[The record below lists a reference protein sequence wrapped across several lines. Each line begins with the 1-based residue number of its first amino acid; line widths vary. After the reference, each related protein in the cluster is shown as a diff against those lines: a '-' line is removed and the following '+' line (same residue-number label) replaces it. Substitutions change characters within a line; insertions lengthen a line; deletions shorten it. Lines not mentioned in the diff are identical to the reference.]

1 MHRIYTRPVYALVL
15 TLIFG
20 ISTTFASEPL
30 TIVQLCDTQLG
41 MGGYDHDIDTF
52 NLAVKQINT
61 LEPDLVVIC
70 GDLVNTN
77 DDKSFKDFKEINA
90 KFTVPCY
97 LASGNHDVGNEP
109 TTESLARYRSII
121 GEDYY
126 NVDHKGYSFVVVN
139 TQLWKVD
146 IGEESTKH
154 QDWVAGT
161 LKKNKR
167 AGHKNV
173 IVGHYPLFIQKPDEE
188 ELYYNIPNPLRGI
201 LLDLCTSQGV
211 VAYMAGHTHKNIVN
225 DYEGIPMVASATTS
239 KNFDGAPMGFRVWV
253 LGEEGPLSHAFVSLK
268 GVENIPV
275 DEE

>member
-109 TTESLARYRSII
+109 TTESELPNMLHTLPAPAPQRASLCAPSPSQTRPRPPT
-121 GEDYY
+121 E
-126 NVDHKGYSFVVVN
+126 K
-139 TQLWKVD
+139 
-146 IGEESTKH
+146 ETKAATTEPP
-154 QDWVAGT
+154 Q
-161 LKKNKR
+161 
-167 AGHKNV
+167 
-173 IVGHYPLFIQKPDEE
+173 
-188 ELYYNIPNPLRGI
+188 
-201 LLDLCTSQGV
+201 
-211 VAYMAGHTHKNIVN
+211 THKKPTGPA
-225 DYEGIPMVASATTS
+225 YA
-239 KNFDGAPMGFRVWV
+239 
-253 LGEEGPLSHAFVSLK
+253 PLS
-268 GVENIPV
+268 
-275 DEE
+275 